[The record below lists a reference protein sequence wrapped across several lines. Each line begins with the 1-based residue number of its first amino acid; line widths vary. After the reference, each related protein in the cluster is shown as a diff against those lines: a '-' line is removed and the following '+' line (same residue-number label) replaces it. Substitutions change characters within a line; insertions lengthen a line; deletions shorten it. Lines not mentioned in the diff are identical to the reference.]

1 MTRTQPETAA
11 APEPDQIVE
20 KKIQQLREL
29 YADAPELGRV
39 ALENGLSALKGEL
52 AAATRA
58 QSAGRIG
65 ARQGR
70 VSELTL
76 ILPFAD
82 SGAERLRGLLQLMEG
97 NFQGADRVDTV
108 HDMRFV
114 FLDNDTKLLFAT
126 AYDDEWDPYYRR
138 LRDED
143 SRCSGF
149 ATLQFRGVPG
159 DSQPAG
165 EKLAR
170 QPPDRSRKLVRR
182 ESRSDGGGDP
192 TPRAHR

>member
-1 MTRTQPETAA
+1 MTTPVHGASAGRVAITRRISRRGLKGNPAMTAQA
-11 APEPDQIVE
+11 DTATAPEPDQIVE

-29 YADAPELGRV
+29 YDDAPELGRV

-82 SGAERLRGLLQLMEG
+82 GGA
-97 NFQGADRVDTV
+97 
-108 HDMRFV
+108 
-114 FLDNDTKLLFAT
+114 K
-126 AYDDEWDPYYRR
+126 
-138 LRDED
+138 
-143 SRCSGF
+143 
-149 ATLQFRGVPG
+149 
-159 DSQPAG
+159 
-165 EKLAR
+165 
-170 QPPDRSRKLVRR
+170 
-182 ESRSDGGGDP
+182 
-192 TPRAHR
+192 